1 MQSGTGARGPVPRVL
16 VCDDTEPIRRLLR
29 INLEL
34 AGFTVEEAADGHEA
48 MARLIDPERPMPD
61 VIVLDSEMAPYDGWW
76 AIAAIRSHHRLD
88 PVPVLL
94 VTGSVVVHSAPE
106 ASGAGFDGFI
116 SKPFDPD
123 ELVEAVSRLAAS
135 GRTHQGGP

>member
-1 MQSGTGARGPVPRVL
+1 MPTGTGSRGPAPLVL

-34 AGFTVEEAADGHEA
+34 AGFEVEEAADGHEA
-48 MARLIDPERPMPD
+48 MTRLIDPLLPRPA

-76 AIAAIRSHHRLD
+76 TIAAIRSHPRLD

-94 VTGSVVVHSAPE
+94 VTGSVVTHDAPE
-106 ASGAGFDGFI
+106 ASDAGFDEFV

-123 ELVEAVSRLAAS
+123 ALVAAVSRLAAG
-135 GRTHQGGP
+135 GRARRGRP